1 MDTNT
6 TPNHEPEAHLPPR
19 VARALREAYAAPEV
33 PEGLGEVLRTE
44 FGRHGGRGREWR
56 GRRLIWA
63 SAGMAASVLV
73 GVMVIRVVWPPATVG
88 VSPQPLA
95 MNMPSTGEAS
105 ARREMAAADAAPSGE
120 RTYAAKLA
128 FEGPADGSGGAELGE
143 GVGRPGSSGAP
154 VVAEPGRSLA
164 DRSAGRFGSSSV
176 SNVADL
182 MLKAALSRQVGDLD
196 ESGSVDVL
204 DAMLLA
210 IRVRDGLAKKEETG
224 GLIEDLNRDDSIDRL
239 DVETILRQVVRVEG
253 AG

>member
-105 ARREMAAADAAPSGE
+105 SRREMAAADAAPLGE

-128 FEGPADGSGGAELGE
+128 FEGPTDGSPGAELGE
-143 GVGRPGSSGAP
+143 GVAVPGSP

-164 DRSAGRFGSSSV
+164 ARSTGRFGSSSV
-176 SNVADL
+176 SNVADP

-210 IRVRDGLAKKEETG
+210 IRVRDGLAKKDLSG